1 MIKVL
6 PELIFVANNNLGK
19 LRFGDRLCWGGQT
32 RWHCWRLELRQS
44 AEMENSFV
52 RIKRAIR
59 WKFFWQWKIIFTD
72 TRKVLVGKKD
82 LCDTLNK
89 KKRRGLASKLLW
101 EAKTTSRGFWHQE
114 HGAIHGGWYC
124 CRMKRSCPSSWIPKS
139 WSSST
144 AKADGLEVCV
154 LLIVLSRPFGI
165 SWLNI
170 LFNLYIFT
178 LKVSNHYQKPNLKD
192 LNKISIFILL
202 TWKWLLFVKH
212 LLLLSSL
219 EKFANSSSNDQK
231 LFFYIWISCWV
242 DFSEARQ
249 RKVMCYISLYRR
261 LFLLQLTNVTWN
273 TCGKGEMVMN
283 WVGANFTPWV

>member
-1 MIKVL
+1 MSETRSKYWNEKFICRNHNCNVIIFLAMKPHFHRNEESTCRKGWPLRYLEQKEAARTSIKAIVRSQ
-6 PELIFVANNNLGK
+6 NNLSRVLAPGT
-19 LRFGDRLCWGGQT
+19 WG
-32 RWHCWRLELRQS
+32 HPWRLVLLQNEEKLS
-44 AEMENSFV
+44 
-52 RIKRAIR
+52 
-59 WKFFWQWKIIFTD
+59 II
-72 TRKVLVGKKD
+72 
-82 LCDTLNK
+82 LN
-89 KKRRGLASKLLW
+89 
-101 EAKTTSRGFWHQE
+101 
-114 HGAIHGGWYC
+114 
-124 CRMKRSCPSSWIPKS
+124 S

-202 TWKWLLFVKH
+202 TSKWLLFVKH

-231 LFFYIWISCWV
+231 LFF
-242 DFSEARQ
+242 
-249 RKVMCYISLYRR
+249 L
-261 LFLLQLTNVTWN
+261 
-273 TCGKGEMVMN
+273 
-283 WVGANFTPWV
+283 